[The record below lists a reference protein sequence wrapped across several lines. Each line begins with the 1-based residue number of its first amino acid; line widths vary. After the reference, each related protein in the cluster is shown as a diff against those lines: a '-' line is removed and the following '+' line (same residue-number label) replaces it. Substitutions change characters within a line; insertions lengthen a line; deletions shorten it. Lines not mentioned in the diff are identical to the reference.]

1 MPPPQADGAMLN
13 LVIQGPALADADLLH
28 LAHLSGSQQIKHLA
42 TGASLLVGAQHGTG
56 VAEYCTRAGL
66 DFGFIPE
73 NRRLSDMGLL
83 AIDMDSTLI
92 SIECIDEIADLAG
105 VKAEVSAITAAAM
118 SGDIDYAE
126 SLRRRVG
133 LLRGLDQDALARV
146 YDERLLLSPGAETML
161 TAMRRAGVKTLL
173 VSGGFSF
180 FTERLKTRLRLD
192 YSIANVLDIE
202 GGRLTGRVIGD
213 IVDAQAKAAKLREVR
228 DELGL
233 ATERVVA
240 IGDGANDLAMM
251 AEAGV
256 SIAYRAKAVA
266 RGKADY
272 ALDHV
277 GLKGVLNLFAGA
289 SALSE
294 Y

>member
-1 MPPPQADGAMLN
+1 MRPAGATYMH
-13 LVIQGPALADADLLH
+13 LVIQGTVLADDDLRQ
-28 LAHLSGSQQIKHLA
+28 LAQLA
-42 TGASLLVGAQHGTG
+42 GAQRIERLGPG
-56 VAEYCTRAGL
+56 ACRLIGAQRRPGIAEYCARARL

-73 NRRLSDMGLL
+73 QRRLADLGLL

-92 SIECIDEIADLAG
+92 TIECIDEIADMAG

-118 SGDIDYAE
+118 SGEIDYAE
-126 SLRRRVG
+126 SLRLRVG
-133 LLRGLDQDALARV
+133 LLQGLDEGALARV
-146 YDERLLLSPGAETML
+146 YDERLRLSPGAETML
-161 TAMRRAGVKTLL
+161 AAMQRAGVKTLL

-192 YSIANVLDIE
+192 YSISNVLDIE
-202 GGRLTGRVIGD
+202 HGRLTGRVVGD
-213 IVDAQAKAAKLREVR
+213 IVDAQAKAAKLRSVR
-228 DELGL
+228 DGLGI
-233 ATERVVA
+233 ARTRIIA

-272 ALDHV
+272 ALDHA
-277 GLKGVLNLFAGA
+277 GLDGVLNLFAGT
-289 SALSE
+289 SALPE
-294 Y
+294 N

>member
-1 MPPPQADGAMLN
+1 MH
-13 LVIQGPALADADLLH
+13 LVIQGAVLADDDLRQ
-28 LAHLSGSQQIKHLA
+28 LAHLA
-42 TGASLLVGAQHGTG
+42 GAQRIDRLAPGACRLIG
-56 VAEYCTRAGL
+56 AQQRPGIAEYCARARL

-73 NRRLSDMGLL
+73 KRKLADVGLL

-92 SIECIDEIADLAG
+92 TIECIDEIADLAG

-118 SGDIDYAE
+118 SGEIDYAE
-126 SLRRRVG
+126 SLRLRVG
-133 LLRGLDQDALARV
+133 LLRGLDQDALGRV
-146 YDERLLLSPGAETML
+146 YDERLRLSPGAETML
-161 TAMRRAGVKTLL
+161 AAMQRAGVKTLL

-180 FTERLKTRLRLD
+180 FTERLKARLRLD
-192 YSIANVLDIE
+192 YSIANVLDFK
-202 GGRLTGRVIGD
+202 GGRLTGRIVGG
-213 IVDAQAKAAKLREVR
+213 IVDAEAKAAKLRSVR

-233 ATERVVA
+233 APTRVIA
-240 IGDGANDLAMM
+240 IGDGANDLTML

-277 GLKGVLNLFAGA
+277 GLDGVLNLFAGT
-289 SALSE
+289 SALPE
-294 Y
+294 H